1 MTAFARAEHGA
12 AIWEIRSFNH
22 RYLDLNFRL
31 QDNMRYL
38 ETELRNISKAEVH
51 RGKIECTL
59 KIKSQEI
66 ATSVTINEPLII
78 EFKNAL
84 DQVKSITG
92 LADVGDIL
100 SLMRWPGVLTSS
112 DDAEGLATDVKA
124 AYKLAVD
131 QLIDMREREG
141 KELAGVIEVKLRE
154 VEATVVEVRQ
164 SAADIAEALKAKL
177 KTRLDELDLD
187 VDPGRLEQ
195 EFVIQAQKLDVME
208 ELDRLDTHI
217 AEVRRSLKSSE
228 PVGRRLDFL
237 MQELNRE
244 ANTLSSKSQSSNT
257 TLSAVDLK
265 VLIEQI
271 REQVQNIE

>member
-12 AIWEIRSFNH
+12 AIWEIRSVNH
-22 RYLDLNFRL
+22 RYLDVSFRL
-31 QDNMRYL
+31 QDNLRYL
-38 ETELRNISKAEVH
+38 ETELRNLFKSALH

-59 KIKSQEI
+59 KVKAEEI
-66 ATSVTINEPLII
+66 SRSLTVNEPLVI
-78 EFKNAL
+78 ELKSAL
-84 DQVKSITG
+84 DRVAALTDLSNNTD
-92 LADVGDIL
+92 AL
-100 SLMRWPGVLTSS
+100 SLMRWPDVLTSHDAGDDLAS
-112 DDAEGLATDVKA
+112 DVLS

-131 QLIDMREREG
+131 QLVGMRTREG
-141 KELAGVIEVKLRE
+141 AELAEVIE
-154 VEATVVEVRQ
+154 
-164 SAADIAEALKAKL
+164 AKL
-177 KTRLDELDLD
+177 KEVEHTVAEIRLSAKDISTRLQAKLKARLSELDVE

-195 EFVIQAQKLDVME
+195 EFVLQAQKLDIIE

-217 AEVRRSLKSSE
+217 QEVRRSLSSPE

-244 ANTLSSKSQSSNT
+244 ANTLSSKSQNSDT

>member
-1 MTAFARAEHGA
+1 
-12 AIWEIRSFNH
+12 
-22 RYLDLNFRL
+22 
-31 QDNMRYL
+31 MRYL

-141 KELAGVIEVKLRE
+141 KELAEVIEVKLRE
-154 VEATVVEVRQ
+154 VDAIVVKVRQ
-164 SAADIAEALKAKL
+164 SATDITEALKAKL